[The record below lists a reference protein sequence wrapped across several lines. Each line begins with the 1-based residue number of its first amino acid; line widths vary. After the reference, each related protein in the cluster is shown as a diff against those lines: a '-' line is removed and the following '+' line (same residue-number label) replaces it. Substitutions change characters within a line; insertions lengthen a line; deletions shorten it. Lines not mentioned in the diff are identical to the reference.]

1 MLKRIIYQEL
11 EKWKNNHTKK
21 ALCITGA
28 RQIGKSTI
36 AREFGKNNY
45 KQVIEIN
52 FIRSPEMKEIF
63 QTPDPQTIYQRL
75 VLMKK
80 QELIEHET
88 LLILDEIQECPMART
103 AIKFLVEDGKIDLI
117 ETGSLLGVSIQDVKS
132 YPVGFETILP
142 MFPMTLL
149 EFLWALQI
157 PESLIDHLKQCFN
170 EKKPIDEVIHQQMLD
185 LFSVY
190 MVVGGMPEA
199 VQIYCDTYDMAKVG
213 AVQDAIIDLYRMDIQ
228 KYAQRKDR
236 LKILDVF
243 DSIPGQLSAKN
254 KRFKVAK
261 IDKKMRTY
269 QFEDSFLWLEAAGVA
284 LPCYNVH
291 EPLYPLMINEER
303 NLFKLYLCDTGLLC
317 RQLGSEVSYEILKG
331 NIEMNMGAVLENVYA
346 QALKSRNFNLF
357 YFDSKRN
364 YELDFLVQNQNHID
378 LLEIKSG
385 KYYKKHASLDKALE
399 NKDWTFE
406 NAFVFCKGNT
416 EQIGKVLYLPLYMIM
431 FYEEK
436 EEEQLIWKPDLGAL
450 INFQ

>member
-142 MFPMTLL
+142 MFPMTFL

-157 PESLIDHLKQCFN
+157 RSHSLI
-170 EKKPIDEVIHQQMLD
+170 I
-185 LFSVY
+185 
-190 MVVGGMPEA
+190 
-199 VQIYCDTYDMAKVG
+199 
-213 AVQDAIIDLYRMDIQ
+213 
-228 KYAQRKDR
+228 
-236 LKILDVF
+236 
-243 DSIPGQLSAKN
+243 
-254 KRFKVAK
+254 
-261 IDKKMRTY
+261 
-269 QFEDSFLWLEAAGVA
+269 
-284 LPCYNVH
+284 
-291 EPLYPLMINEER
+291 
-303 NLFKLYLCDTGLLC
+303 
-317 RQLGSEVSYEILKG
+317 
-331 NIEMNMGAVLENVYA
+331 
-346 QALKSRNFNLF
+346 
-357 YFDSKRN
+357 
-364 YELDFLVQNQNHID
+364 
-378 LLEIKSG
+378 
-385 KYYKKHASLDKALE
+385 
-399 NKDWTFE
+399 
-406 NAFVFCKGNT
+406 
-416 EQIGKVLYLPLYMIM
+416 
-431 FYEEK
+431 
-436 EEEQLIWKPDLGAL
+436 
-450 INFQ
+450 